1 MSIWIAGAAGTRVQ
15 EIATGKQ
22 AEIMSGPASQDKVRA
37 TRHEVDP
44 PLSNHGA
51 FGAAMC
57 WLVFYA
63 LAVVSALATNFDQVI
78 RTTMTAMH

>member
-1 MSIWIAGAAGTRVQ
+1 
-15 EIATGKQ
+15 
-22 AEIMSGPASQDKVRA
+22 MSGPVSQDKVRA
-37 TRHEVDP
+37 CHEVDLP
-44 PLSNHGA
+44 PLNHGA

-63 LAVVSALATNFDQVI
+63 LAVVRALITNFDQVI